1 MAEGGYKSN
10 LMRVEERL
18 LKYVKIWTTSDEA
31 SETVPSTSRQFDL
44 AKVLVEDMKEIG
56 IADAY
61 VDDKCYVYGHIPATP
76 GYEEIIK
83 VGFIGHMDTAPDLSG
98 ENVNPQIIRDYDGQD
113 IVLGDSGRVIRVA
126 DFPHLADMKGRT
138 IICTDG
144 TTLLGADDKA
154 GVAEILAMAEQIIR
168 EEIPHGQISIAFT
181 PDEEIGR
188 GADCFDVE
196 AFDAQYAY
204 TMDGDLEN
212 EINFETFNATT
223 AIFEFKGINVHPGSA
238 KDIMVNAQLV
248 AMELANMLPKDET
261 PATTE
266 GYEGF
271 YHMTAMEGG
280 VEHARLTYIVRDHD
294 AKKLLDRK
302 AFLQKT
308 ADEINAK
315 YGEGTVTL
323 TLKDAYRNMA
333 EILKDCMFL
342 IEDVKTAMEQ
352 VGLTPNVAPIRGG
365 TDGAVLS
372 FKGLPCPNIGTG
384 GAGYHGACEH
394 ISVEGM
400 EKAQAMLIGL
410 IHIFAEK

>member
-1 MAEGGYKSN
+1 
-10 LMRVEERL
+10 MRVEERL

-56 IADAY
+56 IEDAF

-76 GYEEIIK
+76 GYEEKIK
-83 VGFIGHMDTAPDLSG
+83 VGFIAHMDTSPDLSG
-98 ENVNPQIIRDYDGQD
+98 ENVNPQIIPDYDGQD

-154 GVAEILAMAEQIIR
+154 GVAEILSMAEQVMR
-168 EEIPHGQISIAFT
+168 EEIPHGQISIGFT

-188 GADCFDVE
+188 GAGCFNFE

-212 EINFETFNATT
+212 AINYETFNATT
-223 AIFEFKGINVHPGSA
+223 AVFEFQGINVHPGSA

-248 AMELANMLPKDET
+248 AMELAGMLPKNET
-261 PATTE
+261 PAATE

-271 YHMTAMEGG
+271 YHLTGMEGG
-280 VEHARLTYIVRDHD
+280 VEHAKLTYIVRDHD
-294 AKKLLDRK
+294 AQKLLDRK
-302 AFLQKT
+302 AFLQKA
-308 ADEINAK
+308 ADGINAK
-315 YGEGTVTL
+315 YGEGTVVL

-342 IEDVKTAMEQ
+342 IDDVKAAMEK
-352 VGLTPNVAPIRGG
+352 VGVRPDVSPIRGG

-372 FKGLPCPNIGTG
+372 FQGLPCPNIGTG

-400 EKAQAMLIGL
+400 EKAQAMLVEL
-410 IHIFAEK
+410 INIFAAK